1 VRSPT
6 DAAAPAPTLA
16 LYTGVPPPA
25 LLAVGD
31 SIPACEISTMGADGK
46 LTKISTAELFPA
58 DGTTVMFG
66 VPGAFT
72 PG

>member
-1 VRSPT
+1 
-6 DAAAPAPTLA
+6 
-16 LYTGVPPPA
+16 
-25 LLAVGD
+25 
-31 SIPACEISTMGADGK
+31 MGADGK